1 VVFSFFKKGP
11 KDNRPRPARE
21 QPRGPARPAPART
34 TAKPAADAGAKAL
47 SRASLPSTK
56 FATTENAIGG
66 RDLARSLAME
76 TAAKIDQIESEM
88 ARDFLRPAANTL
100 SGSPSAGGAVR
111 GAGQVAAPVA
121 EAARPAAGAVARSE
135 ATRMESVRDD
145 LDPNADD
152 FGGNID
158 AIEIGTSGAGPVI
171 DETAILFA
179 NGQDAEAEATLRAG
193 IEADDLGPSTQTG
206 WLMLFELVN
215 QRGDRAA
222 FEQLTMRYALRFEN
236 SPPAWCDYVNA
247 VAAKPSGFTGPAPQ
261 AESSPTVPL
270 PAAIDAAIVK
280 PMEQLKALAAQH
292 PALAIDLSA
301 TRSVDP
307 VGAELLLRVVSAF
320 KRSSHELTLIGL
332 ENLLNPLRAIVEP
345 GRRDA
350 TDAAWMLLLEVL
362 RLLNRQNDFEETA
375 IQYCITFEV
384 SPPSW
389 EAAPANIRL
398 RSARPVATGA
408 ALPAQAAHPLD
419 WRGAIGGEG
428 EPWIG
433 RLLAEARTAKQLG
446 VECRYLQRVGF
457 SAASALLSQLL
468 KLQQAGVSVEFRN
481 VNYLVGALF
490 QLLGITAVADVRL
503 RRA

>member
-1 VVFSFFKKGP
+1 MVFSFFKKGP
-11 KDNRPRPARE
+11 KDTRNRPARE
-21 QPRGPARPAPART
+21 QPRAAARPSPP
-34 TAKPAADAGAKAL
+34 KPAARPGDETAGKPL
-47 SRASLPSTK
+47 TRSSLPSTK
-56 FATTENAIGG
+56 FATTENAIAS

-76 TAAKIDQIESEM
+76 TAAKIDRIESEM

-100 SGSPSAGGAVR
+100 SGSPSTGGGGRGGAQ
-111 GAGQVAAPVA
+111 AAAPVA
-121 EAARPAAGAVARSE
+121 QAARPAVAAPARNE
-135 ATRMESVRDD
+135 APKMESVRDE

-247 VAAKPSGFTGPAPQ
+247 AAAKPSGLAGAPPPAD
-261 AESSPTVPL
+261 ASPTVRL
-270 PAAIDAAIVK
+270 PAAIDAHIVK

-301 TRSVDP
+301 TRSADP
-307 VGAELLLRVVSAF
+307 VGAELLLRVINAF

-350 TDAAWMLLLEVL
+350 SDAAWMLLLEVL
-362 RLLNRQNDFEETA
+362 RLLNRQSDFEETA

-398 RSARPVATGA
+398 RSAGPASGPA
-408 ALPAQAAHPLD
+408 PSAQAEHPLD
-419 WRGAIGGEG
+419 WRGAIGADG

-433 RLLAEARTAKQLG
+433 RLLVEARTARQLA
-446 VECRYLQRVGF
+446 VECRYLQRIGF
-457 SAASALLSQLL
+457 SAASALLTQLL
-468 KLQQAGVSVEFRN
+468 KLQQAGVTVEFRN